1 MKPRRFDYVRPDT
14 VAEAVALLAQYGE
27 EAKVM
32 AGGQSLMAM
41 LNLRLLE
48 PTLLI
53 DIARLAELDTI
64 KVVGDRKGD
73 KVEVGAAVTQN
84 RLKDWPELAAKLP
97 LLARALPFVGH
108 FQTRN
113 RGTVCGS
120 IAHAD
125 PSSEIPLS
133 LATLGGEV
141 VLRSRR
147 GTRTLAAADFQRGML
162 QTAREADEL
171 ITAVRFPVHAGARV
185 AFHEVARR
193 HGDFAMIAVAAW
205 VQLRGRRRYGQGRHR
220 RRRRPARR
228 ALAHPRWR
236 RRDEIRVRRARLGA
250 RRLRRHPCHRASPAR
265 SFTPGRAGRRRGGAA
280 MRRVSKDERTRI
292 AFTLNGR
299 AVAGDAEPRM
309 LLTDFLRHVIG
320 ATGTHVGCEHGVCGC
335 CTVLIDGVAVRGCLT
350 LAVQAEGRSV
360 TTVESL
366 AAADGTLNALQ
377 KAFQQHHALQCGF
390 CTPGILMSFTDYL
403 ARNPHPTED
412 EIREVL
418 SGHLCRCTGY
428 AGIVAAVLTATGG
441 APAPEKPSSNTSR
454 SQP

>member
-1 MKPRRFDYVRPDT
+1 MKPRRFDYVRPDN
-14 VAEAVALLAQYGE
+14 VAEVLALLAQHGE

-48 PTLLI
+48 PSVLI
-53 DIARLAELDTI
+53 DIARLAELDYV
-64 KVVGDRKGD
+64 KVMSDKKSGD

-205 VQLRGRRRYGQGRHR
+205 VQAGAGGHNVKVGIGGVAD
-220 RRRRPARR
+220 RPAVRSLAIDGGNATKSAFE
-228 ALAHPRWR
+228 ALAWELEGYDDIH
-236 RRDEIRVRRARLGA
+236 ATA
-250 RRLRRHPCHRASPAR
+250 RLRRDLLRQVGPA
-265 SFTPGRAGRRRGGAA
+265 
-280 MRRVSKDERTRI
+280 V
-292 AFTLNGR
+292 
-299 AVAGDAEPRM
+299 
-309 LLTDFLRHVIG
+309 
-320 ATGTHVGCEHGVCGC
+320 
-335 CTVLIDGVAVRGCLT
+335 
-350 LAVQAEGRSV
+350 
-360 TTVESL
+360 VE
-366 AAADGTLNALQ
+366 
-377 KAFQQHHALQCGF
+377 
-390 CTPGILMSFTDYL
+390 
-403 ARNPHPTED
+403 
-412 EIREVL
+412 EVL
-418 SGHLCRCTGY
+418 RC
-428 AGIVAAVLTATGG
+428 AA
-441 APAPEKPSSNTSR
+441 
-454 SQP
+454 